1 MRFNT
6 GLDAQGAF
14 VIHLQRKDPIML
26 DKAIEHGKEHRK
38 PYHGA
43 EATDK
48 TCRPHGSDFV
58 AQENRLFRNRRREK
72 DDIEARAIGE
82 VVPGLKP

>member
-1 MRFNT
+1 
-6 GLDAQGAF
+6 
-14 VIHLQRKDPIML
+14 ML

-48 TCRPHGSDFV
+48 SCRPHGSDFI
-58 AQENRLFRNRRREK
+58 AQENRLFKNRRREK
-72 DDIEARAIGE
+72 DDMEARAIGQ

>member
-1 MRFNT
+1 
-6 GLDAQGAF
+6 
-14 VIHLQRKDPIML
+14 ML

-48 TCRPHGSDFV
+48 SCRPHGSDFE
-58 AQENRLFRNRRREK
+58 AQENRQHKNRRRMK
-72 DDIEARAIGE
+72 DDMEARAIGE